1 MAIATRVRITGGTY
15 DTGRVESLYVTD
27 CAGCGVVFAITSDY
41 EQRRREDGKVF
52 YCPNGHHCLWSESEA
67 DRERKAR
74 KSAER
79 QLEWARTAQLAAED
93 QARTAEYQR
102 RAAKG
107 QLTKIRK
114 RIANGVCPCCNR
126 SFTPLAAH
134 MATEHPDFVVPEAT
148 S

>member
-1 MAIATRVRITGGTY
+1 MPTRTYTATLTIIECHKCHMDYG
-15 DTGRVESLYVTD
+15 VTPAFNRACRD
-27 CAGCGVVFAITSDY
+27 DHRT
-41 EQRRREDGKVF
+41 F
-52 YCPNGHHCLWSESEA
+52 YCPAGHPAYYPGNSEKEQLEA
-67 DRERKAR
+67 DLAR
-74 KSAER
+74 ARRQIDWAETS
-79 QLEWARTAQLAAED
+79 RTAAWD

-126 SFTPLAAH
+126 SFTPLAEH
-134 MATEHPDFVVPEAT
+134 MRTEHPDFVPPVDE